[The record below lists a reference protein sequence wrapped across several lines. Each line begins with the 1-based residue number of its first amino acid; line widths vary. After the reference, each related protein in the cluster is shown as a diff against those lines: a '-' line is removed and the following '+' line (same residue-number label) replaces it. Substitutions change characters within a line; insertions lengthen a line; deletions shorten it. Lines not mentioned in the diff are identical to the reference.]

1 MDERNS
7 NVMQMEAPPEPVKN
21 GARNGADGKGQA
33 APARI
38 ENGKEPARPI
48 YRRPAFIIA
57 FVVLALVG
65 TVGFFYW
72 LDARNYQETDD
83 AYIDGHIVPIT
94 PQVSALV
101 SAVHI
106 NDNEFVHKGDRLVDL
121 DSTDF
126 DVALQQAQGAQ
137 ASFSGKLELAKASVE
152 SARSAVV
159 EAQAEVDAQQVNF
172 ENADR
177 DLKRYQ
183 ELDERA
189 KSQQAQ
195 DNALAAQKTALA
207 QVEQAKA
214 KLQSSQSQVIS
225 AQANVTAAEGDL
237 KKATADTRK
246 AQVNLGYCKIYA
258 PFDGRVTSKNVDP
271 GQYVTPAG
279 PLFALVQTDVW
290 VTANYKE
297 TQLDQMQPGQPV
309 TIYVD
314 AYPEKEFHGTV
325 QSIQM
330 GTGARF
336 SVIPAENATGN
347 FVKVVQRVPVK
358 IVFDA
363 DPNGDANHL
372 LSPGMSVDPSVR
384 IRNGS

>member
-7 NVMQMEAPPEPVKN
+7 NLMQMEAAPEPVTN
-21 GARNGADGKGQA
+21 GARNGADGKSQL
-33 APARI
+33 APART
-38 ENGKEPARPI
+38 EQVKEPARPL

-57 FVVLALVG
+57 FVVLALLG
-65 TVGFFYW
+65 AVGFFYW

-94 PQVSALV
+94 AQVSALV
-101 SAVHI
+101 SAVHV
-106 NDNEFVHKGDRLVDL
+106 NDNEFVHKGDLLVEL
-121 DSTDF
+121 DPTDF
-126 DVALQQAQGAQ
+126 DVALQQTQGAE
-137 ASFSGKLELAKASVE
+137 ASFNGKLELAKASVE

-183 ELDERA
+183 ALDDRA

-214 KLQSSQSQVIS
+214 KLQSAQSQVIS
-225 AQANVTAAEGDL
+225 AQANVTAADGDL

-246 AQVNLGYCKIYA
+246 AEVNLGYCKIYA
-258 PFDGRVTSKNVDP
+258 PFDGRVTTKNVDI
-271 GQYVTPAG
+271 GMYVTPAN
-279 PLFALVQTDVW
+279 PLFALVQSDVW
-290 VTANYKE
+290 VTANFKE

-309 TIYVD
+309 AISVD
-314 AYPEKEFHGTV
+314 AYPDKEFHGTV

-358 IVFDA
+358 IVFDS
-363 DPNGDANHL
+363 DPNGDPNRL

-384 IRNGS
+384 IHGPS